1 METGRNPASGPKKSP
16 FTPKAIIHQRFA
28 AKACY
33 KVEEVQEVAQNGCP
47 GLVIP
52 QKGPCLYRCTLQLP
66 DFSVV
71 SETFK
76 RKKDAEQSAAEK
88 AIQKLGIQPKEDNL
102 TVEQAWD
109 ELAGRLSY
117 LFSIEFLPSIH
128 PLSGHFR
135 AALQRGGHLS
145 GFIPVAA
152 IAAFD
157 AKINSLCKYINPE
170 VESNHILVMS
180 LIIEAAKRLAN
191 TLLFS
196 EEKLSLQR
204 LNPHPPEII
213 QSLLKNE
220 SSFPESISIEAVRIP
235 SSAEKIV
242 EPSILDASFGNYYLD
257 AIAKELGVKDASKV
271 LISRTIGKASS
282 ETRLYFCAPESITIG
297 PSSELHMKLASSFR
311 EFNALA
317 TYLSGQEIY
326 GDAILASVG
335 YTWKSTDLSYEDLS
349 LRAYYRILANMIPSG
364 IYKLS
369 REAILAAEL
378 PTTFTTRSNWRG
390 SLPRDILCTF
400 CRQHR
405 LSEPVFSSDSFEP
418 LPDLTGRKRLRD
430 TASSGDEINEGGL
443 AATATAAAQGGC
455 TLVYRCTVKIYSK
468 YQDLILLCSPK
479 ESYKKQTDAIHNAAL
494 KVLLWLDRFLDK
506 VAMSVEEMTS
516 SAKGLDVL
524 IYPQQFVKE
533 FSSCQFLPKYRWSTA
548 TLADSS
554 LCSSYS
560 YVQKNTLE
568 DEVAS
573 VRISGEYSGTTPS
586 NGSLVCVTYNIYLV
600 TEREGIK
607 EQLEG
612 SKEFEFEIGSG
623 ATSPV
628 LEAVVTQ
635 MSIDQFACFTM
646 ELPSK
651 EIVLAVARD
660 STTVLSLLSSGTCT
674 MKCEV
679 TLLRVTVPLEDRMEQ
694 ALFTPPLSK
703 QRVEYALQ
711 HIRESCAASLVDFG
725 CGSGSLLESLLAY
738 QTSLE
743 KIVGVDISQKA
754 LARAAKIL
762 HSKLNGNI
770 EAKQLTNRIKSA
782 ILYEGS
788 ILTCDS
794 RLCGYDIAT
803 CLEVIEHME
812 EHEACL
818 FGDIVLS
825 SFCPQILIVSTP
837 NYEYNVILQNSSPQC
852 QEEDPDEKSQQQ
864 SCKFRN
870 HDHKF
875 EWTRQQFCQWASEL
889 ALRHNYDVEFSGVGG
904 EPNKEPGFASQIA
917 VFRRKDGS
925 PANADFTEHFD
936 VIWEW
941 SSSSNSRS

>member
-1 METGRNPASGPKKSP
+1 METGKGLASGPKKSP
-16 FTPKAIIHQRFA
+16 FTPKAVIYQRFGT
-28 AKACY
+28 KACY
-33 KVEEVQEVAQNGCP
+33 KVEEVQEVVKNGCP

-52 QKGPCLYRCTLQLP
+52 QKGPCLYRCSLELP
-66 DFSVV
+66 EFSVV
-71 SETFK
+71 SEAFR

-102 TVEQAWD
+102 SVEQAWD

-117 LFSIEFLPSIH
+117 LFSIEFLSAIH

-135 AALQRGGHLS
+135 AALVREAHLN

-157 AKINSLCKYINPE
+157 AKINSLCKYISSE
-170 VESNHILVMS
+170 MESNHLLVLS
-180 LIIEAAKRLAN
+180 LIIEAAKKLAD

-196 EEKLSLQR
+196 EEKLSLKR
-204 LNPHPPEII
+204 LTPHPPEII

-220 SSFPESISIEAVRIP
+220 PNVPESISISAVRIP
-235 SSAEKIV
+235 SSAEKTV
-242 EPSILDASFGNYYLD
+242 ESVPLNTSSGNYYLD
-257 AIAKELGVKDASKV
+257 VIAKELGVKDASKV

-282 ETRLYFCAPESITIG
+282 ETRLYFCAPESIMVG
-297 PSSELHMKLASSFR
+297 PSSELSMKQASSFKGYV
-311 EFNALA
+311 NTIA
-317 TYLSGQEIY
+317 TYLSGQEIC

-335 YTWKSTDLSYEDLS
+335 YTWKSTDLFYEDLS
-349 LRAYYRILANMIPSG
+349 LRAYYRILANKIPSG

-378 PTTFTTRSNWRG
+378 PTAFTTRSNWRG
-390 SLPRDILCTF
+390 SYPRDILCTF

-418 LPDLTGRKRLRD
+418 LPDLPGRKRLRD
-430 TASSGDEINEGGL
+430 TASGGNDTNEGGL
-443 AATATAAAQGGC
+443 AAAAVKQEEC
-455 TLVYRCTVKIYSK
+455 TLVYRCTVQIYSK
-468 YQDLILLCSPK
+468 CQDLILLCSPK
-479 ESYKKQTDAIHNAAL
+479 ESYKKQIDAIQNAAL
-494 KVLLWLDRFLDK
+494 KVISWLDRFLDK
-506 VAMSVEEMTS
+506 VDMPVEEITS
-516 SAKGLDVL
+516 SAKGFDIL
-524 IYPQQFVKE
+524 IYPQHFVKE
-533 FSSCQFLPKYRWSTA
+533 FTLCQFFPKYQWDNA
-548 TLADSS
+548 TPAGSF
-554 LCSSYS
+554 LCPGYS
-560 YVQKNTLE
+560 NVQNNTLE
-568 DEVAS
+568 
-573 VRISGEYSGTTPS
+573 GELSFGMTPS
-586 NGSLVCVTYNIYLV
+586 SGSLMCVTYKIYLA
-600 TEREGIK
+600 TERECIK
-607 EQLEG
+607 EHLEG
-612 SKEFEFEIGSG
+612 SEEFEFEIGSG
-623 ATSPV
+623 AVSPV
-628 LEAVVTQ
+628 LEAVVSQ
-635 MSIDQFACFTM
+635 MSINQSACFTM
-646 ELPSK
+646 ELPPK
-651 EIVLAVARD
+651 EIALAVARD
-660 STTVLSLLSSGTCT
+660 SANVLSLLYSGTCL

-694 ALFTPPLSK
+694 ALFSPPLSK

-711 HIRESCAASLVDFG
+711 HIGESCAASLVDFG

-743 KIVGVDISQKA
+743 KIAGVDISQRA

-770 EAKQLTNRIKSA
+770 EAEQPTNRIKSA
-782 ILYEGS
+782 LLYDGS

-812 EHEACL
+812 EHDACL

-837 NYEYNVILQNSSPQC
+837 NYEYNVILQNSTQY

-875 EWTRQQFCQWASEL
+875 EWTRQQFGQWASEL
-889 ALRHNYDVEFSGVGG
+889 ASRHNYGVEFSGVGG

-917 VFRRKDGS
+917 VFRRKDNS
-925 PANADFTEHFD
+925 PVKADFTEHYD

-941 SSSSNSRS
+941 SSSNNSRS

>member
-1 METGRNPASGPKKSP
+1 METGKGPASGPKKSP
-16 FTPKAIIHQRFA
+16 FTPKAVIYQRFGT
-28 AKACY
+28 KACY
-33 KVEEVQEVAQNGCP
+33 KVEEVQEVVKNGCP

-52 QKGPCLYRCTLQLP
+52 QKGPSLYRCSLELP
-66 DFSVV
+66 EFSVV
-71 SETFK
+71 SEAFR

-102 TVEQAWD
+102 SVEQAWD

-117 LFSIEFLPSIH
+117 LFSIEFLSAIH

-135 AALQRGGHLS
+135 AALVREAHLN

-157 AKINSLCKYINPE
+157 AKINSLCKYISSE
-170 VESNHILVMS
+170 MESNHLLVLS
-180 LIIEAAKRLAN
+180 LIIEAAKKLAE

-196 EEKLSLQR
+196 EEKLSLKR
-204 LNPHPPEII
+204 LTPHPPEII

-220 SSFPESISIEAVRIP
+220 PNVPESISISAVRIP
-235 SSAEKIV
+235 SSAEKTV
-242 EPSILDASFGNYYLD
+242 ESVTLNTSSGNYYLD
-257 AIAKELGVKDASKV
+257 VIAKELGVKDASKV

-282 ETRLYFCAPESITIG
+282 ETRLYFCAPESIMVG
-297 PSSELHMKLASSFR
+297 PSSELSMKQASSFKGYV
-311 EFNALA
+311 NTIA
-317 TYLSGQEIY
+317 TYLSGQEIC

-335 YTWKSTDLSYEDLS
+335 YTWKSTDLFYEDLS
-349 LRAYYRILANMIPSG
+349 LRAYYRILANKIPSG

-378 PTTFTTRSNWRG
+378 PTAFTTRSNWRG
-390 SLPRDILCTF
+390 SYPRDILCTF

-418 LPDLTGRKRLRD
+418 LPDLPGRKRLRD
-430 TASSGDEINEGGL
+430 TTSGGNDTNEGGL
-443 AATATAAAQGGC
+443 AAAAVKQEVC
-455 TLVYRCTVKIYSK
+455 TLVYRCTVQIYSK
-468 YQDLILLCSPK
+468 CQDLILLCSPK
-479 ESYKKQTDAIHNAAL
+479 ESYKKQIDAIQNAAL
-494 KVLLWLDRFLDK
+494 KVISWLDRFLDK
-506 VAMSVEEMTS
+506 VDMPVEEITS
-516 SAKGLDVL
+516 SAKGFDIL
-524 IYPQQFVKE
+524 IYPQHFVKE
-533 FSSCQFLPKYRWSTA
+533 FTLCQFFPKYQWDNA
-548 TLADSS
+548 TPAGSF
-554 LCSSYS
+554 LCPGYS
-560 YVQKNTLE
+560 NVQNNTLE
-568 DEVAS
+568 
-573 VRISGEYSGTTPS
+573 GELSFGMTPS
-586 NGSLVCVTYNIYLV
+586 SGSLMCVTYKIYLA
-600 TEREGIK
+600 TERECIK
-607 EQLEG
+607 EHLEG
-612 SKEFEFEIGSG
+612 SEEFEFEIGSG
-623 ATSPV
+623 AVSPV
-628 LEAVVTQ
+628 LEAVVSQ
-635 MSIDQFACFTM
+635 MSINQSACFTM
-646 ELPSK
+646 ELPPK
-651 EIVLAVARD
+651 EIALAVARD
-660 STTVLSLLSSGTCT
+660 SANVLSLLYSGTCL

-694 ALFTPPLSK
+694 ALFSPPLSK

-711 HIRESCAASLVDFG
+711 HIGESCAASLVDFG

-743 KIVGVDISQKA
+743 KIAGVDISQRA

-770 EAKQLTNRIKSA
+770 EAEQPTNRIKSA
-782 ILYEGS
+782 LLYDGS

-812 EHEACL
+812 EHDACL

-837 NYEYNVILQNSSPQC
+837 NYEYNVILQNSTPQY

-875 EWTRQQFCQWASEL
+875 EWTRQQFGQWASEL
-889 ALRHNYDVEFSGVGG
+889 ASRHNYGVEFSGVGG

-917 VFRRKDGS
+917 VFRRKDNS
-925 PANADFTEHFD
+925 PVKADFTEHYD

-941 SSSSNSRS
+941 SSSNNSRS

>member
-1 METGRNPASGPKKSP
+1 METGKGQASVPKKSP
-16 FTPKAIIHQRFA
+16 FTPKTIIHQRFGT
-28 AKACY
+28 KACY
-33 KVEEVQEVAQNGCP
+33 KVEEVQEVVQNGCP

-52 QKGPCLYRCTLQLP
+52 QKGPCLYRCSLQLP
-66 DFSVV
+66 EFSVV
-71 SETFK
+71 SEAFK

-102 TVEQAWD
+102 TVEQAWN

-117 LFSIEFLPSIH
+117 LFSIEFLSAIH

-135 AALQRGGHLS
+135 AALAREGHLN
-145 GFIPVAA
+145 GFVPVAA
-152 IAAFD
+152 IAMFD
-157 AKINSLCKYINPE
+157 AKINSLCKYISSE
-170 VESNHILVMS
+170 MESNHLLVMS
-180 LIIEAAKRLAN
+180 LIIEAAKRLADA
-191 TLLFS
+191 LFFS
-196 EEKLSLQR
+196 EEKLSLKR
-204 LNPHPPEII
+204 LTPHPPEII

-220 SSFPESISIEAVRIP
+220 PNFPESISIEAVRIP
-235 SSAEKIV
+235 SSTEKTV
-242 EPSILDASFGNYYLD
+242 ESVILNASSGIYYLD
-257 AIAKELGVKDASKV
+257 VIAKELGVKDASKI
-271 LISRTIGKASS
+271 LFSRNIGKASS
-282 ETRLYFCAPESITIG
+282 DTRLYFCAPESITIV
-297 PSSELHMKLASSFR
+297 PSSELYMKQASSFKGYV
-311 EFNALA
+311 NTIA
-317 TYLSGQEIY
+317 TYLSGQEIC

-335 YTWKSTDLSYEDLS
+335 YTWKSTDLYYEDLS
-349 LRAYYRILANMIPSG
+349 LHAYYRILANKIPSG

-378 PTTFTTRSNWRG
+378 PTAFTTRSNWRG
-390 SLPRDILCTF
+390 SFPRDILCTF

-405 LSEPVFSSDSFEP
+405 LSEPVFSSDSIEP
-418 LPDLTGRKRLRD
+418 LPDLPGRRRLRD
-430 TASSGDEINEGGL
+430 TLSGGDETNEGGL
-443 AATATAAAQGGC
+443 AATAVAQEGC
-455 TLVYRCTVKIYSK
+455 SLVYRCTVKIYSK
-468 YQDLILLCSPK
+468 CQDLILLCSPK
-479 ESYKKQTDAIHNAAL
+479 ESYKKQIDAVQNVAL
-494 KVLLWLDRFLDK
+494 KVLLWLDGFLDK
-506 VAMSVEEMTS
+506 VDMSVEEMTS
-516 SAKGLDVL
+516 SAKGFDIL

-533 FSSCQFLPKYRWSTA
+533 FSLCQFLPKYRWSSA
-548 TLADSS
+548 TLAGNF
-554 LCSSYS
+554 LCPSYS
-560 YVQKNTLE
+560 NVQNNPLE
-568 DEVAS
+568 DEVS
-573 VRISGEYSGTTPS
+573 SGMTPS
-586 NGSLVCVTYNIYLV
+586 SGSLVCVTYKIYLA
-600 TEREGIK
+600 TERECTK
-607 EQLEG
+607 EHLEG
-612 SKEFEFEIGSG
+612 SEEFEFEIGSG
-623 ATSPV
+623 AVSPA

-635 MSIDQFACFTM
+635 MSVDESACFTM

-660 STTVLSLLSSGTCT
+660 SANILSLLFSGTCLV
-674 MKCEV
+674 KCEV

-694 ALFTPPLSK
+694 ALFSPPLSK

-743 KIVGVDISQKA
+743 KIVGVDISQRA

-770 EAKQLTNRIKSA
+770 EAEQPTNRVKSA

-812 EHEACL
+812 EYDACL
-818 FGDIVLS
+818 FGDTVLS

-837 NYEYNVILQNSSPQC
+837 NYEYNVILQKSTPQY
-852 QEEDPDEKSQQQ
+852 QEEDPCEKSQQE

-917 VFRRKDGS
+917 VFRRKDTS
-925 PANADFTEHFD
+925 PVNADFTEHCD

-941 SSSSNSRS
+941 SSNNSTS

>member
-1 METGRNPASGPKKSP
+1 METGKGLASGPKKSP
-16 FTPKAIIHQRFA
+16 FTPKAVIYQRFGT
-28 AKACY
+28 KACY
-33 KVEEVQEVAQNGCP
+33 KVEEVQEVVKDGCP

-52 QKGPCLYRCTLQLP
+52 QKGPCLYRCSLELP
-66 DFSVV
+66 EFSVV
-71 SETFK
+71 SEAFR

-102 TVEQAWD
+102 SVEQAWD

-117 LFSIEFLPSIH
+117 LFSIEFLSAIH

-135 AALQRGGHLS
+135 AALVREAHLN

-152 IAAFD
+152 IASFD
-157 AKINSLCKYINPE
+157 AKINSLCKYISSE
-170 VESNHILVMS
+170 MESNHLLVLS
-180 LIIEAAKRLAN
+180 LIIEAAKKLAD

-196 EEKLSLQR
+196 EEKLSLKR
-204 LNPHPPEII
+204 LTPHPPEII

-220 SSFPESISIEAVRIP
+220 PNVPESISISAVRIP
-235 SSAEKIV
+235 SSAEKTV
-242 EPSILDASFGNYYLD
+242 ESVTLNTSSGNYYLD
-257 AIAKELGVKDASKV
+257 VIAKELGVKDASKV

-282 ETRLYFCAPESITIG
+282 ETRLYFCAPESIIVG
-297 PSSELHMKLASSFR
+297 PSSELSMKQASSFKGYV
-311 EFNALA
+311 NTIA
-317 TYLSGQEIY
+317 TYLSGQEIC

-335 YTWKSTDLSYEDLS
+335 YTWKSTDLFYEDLS
-349 LRAYYRILANMIPSG
+349 LRAYYRILANKIPSG

-378 PTTFTTRSNWRG
+378 PTAFTTRSNWRG
-390 SLPRDILCTF
+390 SYPRDILCTF

-418 LPDLTGRKRLRD
+418 LPDLPGCKRLRD
-430 TASSGDEINEGGL
+430 TASGGNDTNEGGL
-443 AATATAAAQGGC
+443 AAAAVKQEEC
-455 TLVYRCTVKIYSK
+455 TLVYRCTVQIYSK
-468 YQDLILLCSPK
+468 CQDLILLCSPK
-479 ESYKKQTDAIHNAAL
+479 ESYKKQIDAIQNAAL
-494 KVLLWLDRFLDK
+494 KVISWLDRFLDK
-506 VAMSVEEMTS
+506 VDMPVEEITS
-516 SAKGLDVL
+516 SAKGFDIL
-524 IYPQQFVKE
+524 IYPQHFVKE
-533 FSSCQFLPKYRWSTA
+533 FTLCQFFPKYQWDNA
-548 TLADSS
+548 TPAGSF
-554 LCSSYS
+554 LCPGYS
-560 YVQKNTLE
+560 NVQNNTLE
-568 DEVAS
+568 
-573 VRISGEYSGTTPS
+573 GELSFGMTQS
-586 NGSLVCVTYNIYLV
+586 SGSLMCVTYKIYLA
-600 TEREGIK
+600 TERECIK
-607 EQLEG
+607 EHLEG
-612 SKEFEFEIGSG
+612 SEEFEFEIGSG
-623 ATSPV
+623 AVSPV
-628 LEAVVTQ
+628 LEAVVSQ
-635 MSIDQFACFTM
+635 MSINQSACFTM
-646 ELPSK
+646 ELPPK
-651 EIVLAVARD
+651 EIALAVARD
-660 STTVLSLLSSGTCT
+660 SANVLSLLYSGTCL

-694 ALFTPPLSK
+694 ALFSPPLSK

-711 HIRESCAASLVDFG
+711 HIGESCAASLVDFG

-743 KIVGVDISQKA
+743 KIAGVDISQRA

-770 EAKQLTNRIKSA
+770 EAEQPTNRIKSA
-782 ILYEGS
+782 LLYDGS

-812 EHEACL
+812 EHDACL

-837 NYEYNVILQNSSPQC
+837 NYEYNVILQNSTPQY

-875 EWTRQQFCQWASEL
+875 EWTRQQFGQWASEL
-889 ALRHNYDVEFSGVGG
+889 ASRHNYGVEFSGVGG

-917 VFRRKDGS
+917 VFRRKDNS
-925 PANADFTEHFD
+925 PVKADFTEHYD

-941 SSSSNSRS
+941 SSSNNSRS

>member
-1 METGRNPASGPKKSP
+1 MESGKGLASGPKKSP
-16 FTPKAIIHQRFA
+16 FTPKAVIYQRFGT
-28 AKACY
+28 KACY
-33 KVEEVQEVAQNGCP
+33 KVEEVQEVVKNGCP

-52 QKGPCLYRCTLQLP
+52 QKGPCLYRCSLELP
-66 DFSVV
+66 EFSVV
-71 SETFK
+71 SEAFR

-102 TVEQAWD
+102 SVEQAWD

-117 LFSIEFLPSIH
+117 LFSIEFLSAIH

-135 AALQRGGHLS
+135 AALVREAHLN

-157 AKINSLCKYINPE
+157 AKINSLCKYISSE
-170 VESNHILVMS
+170 MESNHLLVLS
-180 LIIEAAKRLAN
+180 LIIEAAKKLAD

-196 EEKLSLQR
+196 EEKLSLKR
-204 LNPHPPEII
+204 LTPHPPEII

-220 SSFPESISIEAVRIP
+220 PNVPESISISAVRIP
-235 SSAEKIV
+235 SSAEKTV
-242 EPSILDASFGNYYLD
+242 ESVTLNTSSGNYYLD
-257 AIAKELGVKDASKV
+257 VIAKELGVKDASKV

-282 ETRLYFCAPESITIG
+282 ETRLYFCAPESIMVG
-297 PSSELHMKLASSFR
+297 PSSELSMKQASSFKGYV
-311 EFNALA
+311 NTIV
-317 TYLSGQEIY
+317 TYLSGQEIC

-335 YTWKSTDLSYEDLS
+335 YTWKSTDLFYEDLS
-349 LRAYYRILANMIPSG
+349 LRAYYRILANKIPSG

-378 PTTFTTRSNWRG
+378 PTAFTTRSNWRG
-390 SLPRDILCTF
+390 SYPRDILCTF

-405 LSEPVFSSDSFEP
+405 LSEPVFSSDYFEP
-418 LPDLTGRKRLRD
+418 LPDLPGRKRLRD
-430 TASSGDEINEGGL
+430 TASGGNDTNEGGL
-443 AATATAAAQGGC
+443 AAAAVKQEEC
-455 TLVYRCTVKIYSK
+455 TLVYRCTVQIYSK
-468 YQDLILLCSPK
+468 CQDLILLCSPK
-479 ESYKKQTDAIHNAAL
+479 ESYKKQIDAIQNAAL
-494 KVLLWLDRFLDK
+494 KVISWLDRFLDK
-506 VAMSVEEMTS
+506 VDMPVEEITS
-516 SAKGLDVL
+516 SAKGFDIL
-524 IYPQQFVKE
+524 IYPQHFVKE
-533 FSSCQFLPKYRWSTA
+533 FTFCQFFPKYQWDNA
-548 TLADSS
+548 TPAGSF
-554 LCSSYS
+554 LCPGYS
-560 YVQKNTLE
+560 NVQNNTLE
-568 DEVAS
+568 
-573 VRISGEYSGTTPS
+573 GELSFGMTPS
-586 NGSLVCVTYNIYLV
+586 SGSLMCVTYKIYLA
-600 TEREGIK
+600 TERECIK
-607 EQLEG
+607 EHLEG
-612 SKEFEFEIGSG
+612 SEEFEFEIGSG
-623 ATSPV
+623 AVSPV
-628 LEAVVTQ
+628 LEAVVSQ
-635 MSIDQFACFTM
+635 MSINQSACFTM
-646 ELPSK
+646 ELPPK
-651 EIVLAVARD
+651 EIALAVARD
-660 STTVLSLLSSGTCT
+660 SANVLSLLYSGTCL

-694 ALFTPPLSK
+694 ALFSPPLSK

-711 HIRESCAASLVDFG
+711 HIGESCAASLVDFG

-743 KIVGVDISQKA
+743 KIAGVDISQRA

-770 EAKQLTNRIKSA
+770 EAEQPTNRIKSA
-782 ILYEGS
+782 LLYDGS

-812 EHEACL
+812 EHDACL

-837 NYEYNVILQNSSPQC
+837 NYEYNVILQNSTPQY

-875 EWTRQQFCQWASEL
+875 EWTRQQFGQWASEL
-889 ALRHNYDVEFSGVGG
+889 ASRHNYGVEFSGVGG

-917 VFRRKDGS
+917 VFRRKDNS
-925 PANADFTEHFD
+925 PVKADFTEHYD

-941 SSSSNSRS
+941 SSSNNSRS

>member
-1 METGRNPASGPKKSP
+1 METGRCPVSGPKKSP
-16 FTPKAIIHQRFA
+16 LTPKAIIHQRFGT
-28 AKACY
+28 KACY
-33 KVEEVQEVAQNGCP
+33 KVEEVQEVVQNGCP

-52 QKGPCLYRCTLQLP
+52 QKGPCLYRCSLQLP
-66 DFSVV
+66 EFSVV
-71 SETFK
+71 SEVFR

-88 AIQKLGIQPKEDNL
+88 AIQKLGIQPKEDNFS
-102 TVEQAWD
+102 VEQAWD

-117 LFSIEFLPSIH
+117 LFSIEFLPAIH

-135 AALQRGGHLS
+135 AALAREGHLN

-157 AKINSLCKYINPE
+157 AKINSLCKFISSE
-170 VESNHILVMS
+170 IESNHLLVMS
-180 LIIEAAKRLAN
+180 LIIEAAKRLAD

-196 EEKLSLQR
+196 EEKLSLKR
-204 LNPHPPEII
+204 LTPHPPEII

-220 SSFPESISIEAVRIP
+220 PNFPESISIEAVRIP
-235 SSAEKIV
+235 FSTEKTV
-242 EPSILDASFGNYYLD
+242 ESVILNAASGNYYLD
-257 AIAKELGVKDASKV
+257 VIAKELGVKDASKV

-282 ETRLYFCAPESITIG
+282 ETRLYFCAPESITLG
-297 PSSELHMKLASSFR
+297 LSSELYMKQASSFKGYV
-311 EFNALA
+311 NTTA
-317 TYLSGQEIY
+317 TYLSGQEIC
-326 GDAILASVG
+326 GDAILVSVG
-335 YTWKSTDLSYEDLS
+335 YTWKSTDLFYEDLS
-349 LRAYYRILANMIPSG
+349 LRAYYRILANKIPSG

-369 REAILAAEL
+369 REAILVAEL
-378 PTTFTTRSNWRG
+378 PTAFTTRSNWRG
-390 SLPRDILCTF
+390 SFPRDILCTF

-405 LSEPVFSSDSFEP
+405 LSEPVFSSDSIEP
-418 LPDLTGRKRLRD
+418 LADLPGRKRLRD
-430 TASSGDEINEGGL
+430 TASGGNETNEGGL
-443 AATATAAAQGGC
+443 AATAVAQEGC

-468 YQDLILLCSPK
+468 CQDLILLCSPK

-494 KVLLWLDRFLDK
+494 KVLSWLDRFLGK
-506 VAMSVEEMTS
+506 VDMSEEEITS
-516 SAKGLDVL
+516 SAKGFDIL

-533 FSSCQFLPKYRWSTA
+533 FSSCQFFPKYQWSSA
-548 TLADSS
+548 TLAGSF
-554 LCSSYS
+554 LCPSYS
-560 YVQKNTLE
+560 NVQINTLE
-568 DEVAS
+568 DES
-573 VRISGEYSGTTPS
+573 SSGMTPS
-586 NGSLVCVTYNIYLV
+586 GGCLVCVTYKIYLS
-600 TEREGIK
+600 TERDCIK
-607 EQLEG
+607 EHLEG
-612 SKEFEFEIGSG
+612 SEEFEFEIGSG
-623 ATSPV
+623 AVSPV

-635 MSIDQFACFTM
+635 MSVDQSACFTM

-651 EIVLAVARD
+651 EIVLAVAHD
-660 STTVLSLLSSGTCT
+660 SANVLSLLSSGTCL

-694 ALFTPPLSK
+694 ALFSPPLSK

-738 QTSLE
+738 HTSLE
-743 KIVGVDISQKA
+743 KIVGVDISQRA

-770 EAKQLTNRIKSA
+770 EAEQPTNRIKSA

-788 ILTCDS
+788 ILACDS

-812 EHEACL
+812 EHDACL

-825 SFCPQILIVSTP
+825 SFCPKILIVSTP
-837 NYEYNVILQNSSPQC
+837 NYEYNVILQKSTPQY

-917 VFRRKDGS
+917 VFRRKDSS
-925 PANADFTEHFD
+925 PVKADFTEHYN
-936 VIWEW
+936 VIWEL
-941 SSSSNSRS
+941 SSSNNSRS

>member
-1 METGRNPASGPKKSP
+1 METGKGPASGPKKSP
-16 FTPKAIIHQRFA
+16 FTPKAIIYQRFGT
-28 AKACY
+28 KACY
-33 KVEEVQEVAQNGCP
+33 KVEEVQEVVQNGCP

-52 QKGPCLYRCTLQLP
+52 QKGPCLYRCTLELP
-66 DFSVV
+66 EFSVV
-71 SETFK
+71 SEAFR

-117 LFSIEFLPSIH
+117 LFSIEFLPEIH

-135 AALQRGGHLS
+135 AALSREGHLN

-157 AKINSLCKYINPE
+157 AKINSLCKRISSE
-170 VESNHILVMS
+170 MELNHLLVVS
-180 LIIEAAKRLAN
+180 LIIEAAKRLAD

-196 EEKLSLQR
+196 EEKLSLKR
-204 LNPHPPEII
+204 LAPHPPESV

-220 SSFPESISIEAVRIP
+220 PNFPEIISIEAVCIP
-235 SSAEKIV
+235 ASAEKPV
-242 EPSILDASFGNYYLD
+242 ESVILNASSGNYYLD
-257 AIAKELGVKDASKV
+257 VIAKALGVKDASKV
-271 LISRTIGKASS
+271 LISRIIGKASS
-282 ETRLYFCAPESITIG
+282 EMRLYFCAPESTAVG
-297 PSSELHMKLASSFR
+297 PSSELYMKQASSFKR
-311 EFNALA
+311 YVNTIA
-317 TYLSGQEIY
+317 TYLSGQEIC

-335 YTWKSTDLSYEDLS
+335 YTWKSTDLFYEDLS
-349 LRAYYRILANMIPSG
+349 LRAYYRILANKIPSG

-369 REAILAAEL
+369 REAILASEL
-378 PTTFTTRSNWRG
+378 PIAFTTRSNWRG
-390 SLPRDILCTF
+390 SFPRDILCTF

-405 LSEPVFSSDSFEP
+405 LSEPVYSSDSFEP
-418 LPDLTGRKRLRD
+418 LPDLPGRKSLRD
-430 TASSGDEINEGGL
+430 TASGGNETNEEGL
-443 AATATAAAQGGC
+443 AATAVAQEGC
-455 TLVYRCTVKIYSK
+455 NLVYKCTVKIYSK
-468 YQDLILLCSPK
+468 CQDLILLCSPQ
-479 ESYKKQTDAIHNAAL
+479 ESYKKQIDAIHNAAL
-494 KVLLWLDRFLDK
+494 KVLSWLDRFLDK
-506 VAMSVEEMTS
+506 VDMSAEEITS
-516 SAKGLDVL
+516 SAKGFDIL
-524 IYPQQFVKE
+524 IYPQQLVKE
-533 FSSCQFLPKYRWSTA
+533 FSLCQFLPKYRWSSA
-548 TLADSS
+548 TLAGSF
-554 LCSSYS
+554 LCPNYS
-560 YVQKNTLE
+560 NVQTNTLE
-568 DEVAS
+568 DELS
-573 VRISGEYSGTTPS
+573 SGMTPS
-586 NGSLVCVTYNIYLV
+586 SGSLVCVTYKIYLA
-600 TEREGIK
+600 TERECIK
-607 EQLEG
+607 EYLEG
-612 SKEFEFEIGSG
+612 SEEFEFEIGNG
-623 ATSPV
+623 AVSPV

-635 MSIDQFACFTM
+635 MSIDQSACFTM

-660 STTVLSLLSSGTCT
+660 SANILSLLSSGTCV

-694 ALFTPPLSK
+694 ALFSPPLSK

-711 HIRESCAASLVDFG
+711 HIRESCASTLVDFG

-743 KIVGVDISQKA
+743 KIAGVDISKRA

-762 HSKLNGNI
+762 HPKLNRNI
-770 EAKQLTNRIKSA
+770 EAEQPTDGIKSVL
-782 ILYEGS
+782 LYEGS

-803 CLEVIEHME
+803 RLEVIEHME
-812 EHEACL
+812 EHYARL

-837 NYEYNVILQNSSPQC
+837 NYEYNVILQKSTPQY
-852 QEEDPDEKSQQQ
+852 QEEGPDEKSQQQ

-889 ALRHNYDVEFSGVGG
+889 ASRHNYDVEFSGVGG

-917 VFRRKDGS
+917 VFRRKDSS
-925 PANADFTEHFD
+925 PVNADFTEHYD
-936 VIWEW
+936 VVWEW
-941 SSSSNSRS
+941 SSSNNSRS